1 MLSYILS
8 RNIPSKDL
16 IRGIFVAGNFTNVK
30 FVVIN
35 IRDFKKNGAVWRNFI
50 SYVANSEYTYPRNHQ
65 LTRNVPGAA
74 TGIPSTFI
82 IIPLMCTL

>member
-1 MLSYILS
+1 MISYILS

-35 IRDFKKNGAVWRNFI
+35 IRDFIKKRGPYGET
-50 SYVANSEYTYPRNHQ
+50 SS
-65 LTRNVPGAA
+65 LT
-74 TGIPSTFI
+74 
-82 IIPLMCTL
+82 